1 MSKSFV
7 LLLLLYFSVKSET
20 ESKFEVI
27 EEFIPK
33 IIFDV
38 YSDKF
43 FKYNLSCKG
52 ERKETKIYFQVMRSD
67 DYVLYFYDD
76 ITKIQKDEYG
86 YYTNYTLDKIIGHK
100 TNFIPSNNLICN
112 KNYYFIITKLNTET
126 NENNYLY
133 FSIINDETNKF
144 NLSPALSLYYSLFPR
159 NRTESFYYSFD
170 KTKYALINY
179 DGFIEIEE
187 DGKIIYKNNNT
198 NSKVFEFKK
207 DLKYNIK
214 YISYSPIYIHFYNE
228 SKYFK
233 YNKED
238 FPMILYGK
246 ENEYQFEINIS
257 DYKVG
262 ESIILKAYDYIEW
275 YIKYQYKSDSKSNK
289 FISLEKYDGL
299 NYIPI
304 KKTKNESSLIL
315 YIKNKNNKYFNILLA
330 ILDIVKDDVIE
341 INSDINSTITG
352 PKFLFFDY
360 SKFNNLNSF
369 AIESN
374 NTNFLIYEQK
384 MDYKIKMN
392 KIYYRK
398 VIIYKQSEENF
409 LKLKRGFLYLN
420 STEAYQ
426 IVIKRFNFSIIEN
439 EDKMMHGHEYISLCQ
454 GEDPKTEFYYF
465 KKYQSY
471 ELTKILEFFTPVFG
485 NFDLFFIKYSDIKT
499 LSDFDFNNPKKV
511 REYLAEYDQ
520 GYLKFVCKEPTMIK
534 HSYIDVYKINHD
546 YNLTSGKSYIFSLP
560 IFSEIY
566 LSDTLKGKKVSLK
579 FSVLEPKYEYEYEAQ
594 LYLNGTNYTL
604 GNTSLELEYT
614 CQEAGSNFISIVTGE
629 LKYFNMYLEIV
640 VGNKEDLKEL
650 EIINLNDAFG
660 NLHFDVKKTLIIKV
674 PKDLDDNYYNFAIIQ
689 NQINSEYQF
698 IFEICYD
705 KIEFIPVNALDD
717 IINEYSN
724 FVSFSAN
731 PYSYIPN
738 NRKKSDEKYFYIFI
752 QSFRGQ
758 DLLIKR
764 PKLFTDINLN
774 KINTIPQLSGED
786 KQYYYKI
793 PFPNGDYDSLT
804 IQINYNSNT
813 TISLSKDNKDY
824 IFDPE
829 YYFTLYNIPN
839 GIINKNTY
847 LNYYGNNISDGYI
860 NFIPGNEF
868 PQYQYYEPFKFNLTI
883 KQKEK
888 ENKLIINL
896 KSYSYHIKR
905 PIIYYLIFNE
915 LEDNDETIFSALAEK
930 NKMMTKAEDNGENEY
945 FQTELEI
952 KIELYDYEQ
961 NHTSNKAIFVPVDKE
976 TNFVFRNTKDKAY
989 FNYEKIESNDL
1000 EPNSDTNTNANTNT
1014 IIIIVIV
1021 IGILVLIIIIGL
1033 LYYRKKKKEKSNNIE
1048 DVIDAN
1054 EKILA
1059 DN

>member
-20 ESKFEVI
+20 ESKFEVM

-33 IIFDV
+33 IILDDG
-38 YSDKF
+38 SDKF
-43 FKYNLSCKG
+43 FKYYLSCKG
-52 ERKETKIYFQVMRSD
+52 EIKKTKIYFQAMGND
-67 DYVLYFYDD
+67 DYTFYFYDD
-76 ITKIQKDEYG
+76 ITKIQTDESGNYM
-86 YYTNYTLDKIIGHK
+86 NYTSYKVFTYNLHL
-100 TNFIPSNNLICN
+100 IPSNNIICN
-112 KNYYFIITKLNTET
+112 KNYYFIISKLNPER
-126 NENNYLY
+126 NENNYLH
-133 FSIINDETNKF
+133 FSIVNDETNKF
-144 NLSPALSLYYSLFPR
+144 NLSPALSLYYTLFPR
-159 NRTESFYYSFD
+159 NRAESFYYSFD
-170 KTKYALINY
+170 KTKYALIKYN
-179 DGFIEIEE
+179 GFIEIEE
-187 DGKIIYKNNNT
+187 DGKIIYSNNNT

-214 YISYSPIYIHFYNE
+214 YISNSPIYIHFFNE
-228 SKYFK
+228 SNYFK

-246 ENEYQFEINIS
+246 ENEYKFEINIS

-315 YIKNKNNKYFNILLA
+315 YIKYNIKYYYNIIFA
-330 ILDIVKDDVIE
+330 ILNIVKDDVIE

-384 MDYKIKMN
+384 MDYKIKMD

-409 LKLKRGFLYLN
+409 LKLKRGFLYLK

-454 GEDPKTEFYYF
+454 GENPKTEFYYF

-471 ELTKILEFFTPVFG
+471 DMTKILEFFTPVFG
-485 NFDLFFIKYSDIKT
+485 NFDLFFIEYRDIKT
-499 LSDFDFNNPKKV
+499 LSDFDFNNPNKV
-511 REYLAEYDQ
+511 KEYLNEYDQ
-520 GYLKFVCKEPTMIK
+520 GYFKFVCKEPTMIK
-534 HSYIDVYKINHD
+534 HSYIDLYKINRD
-546 YNLTSGKSYIFSLP
+546 FNLTSGKSHIYSSPFFSP
-560 IFSEIY
+560 IY
-566 LSDTLKGKKVSLK
+566 LSDTLRGKKVSLK
-579 FSVLEPKYEYEYEAQ
+579 FSILEPKNKYQIQ
-594 LYLNGTNYTL
+594 LNLNGTNYTL
-604 GNTSLELEYT
+604 GNMSLEFEFEYHET
-614 CQEAGSNFISIVTGE
+614 ESYFIFFEVGDIK
-629 LKYFNMYLEIV
+629 LDIIYLEIV

-660 NLHFDVKKTLIIKV
+660 NLHFDVKKALIIKV
-674 PKDLDDNYYNFAIIQ
+674 PKDLDDNYYNFSIIQ

-839 GIINKNTY
+839 GILNKNTY
-847 LNYYGNNISDGYI
+847 LYYYNNNISVGYI

-915 LEDNDETIFSALAEK
+915 
-930 NKMMTKAEDNGENEY
+930 
-945 FQTELEI
+945 
-952 KIELYDYEQ
+952 
-961 NHTSNKAIFVPVDKE
+961 
-976 TNFVFRNTKDKAY
+976 
-989 FNYEKIESNDL
+989 
-1000 EPNSDTNTNANTNT
+1000 
-1014 IIIIVIV
+1014 
-1021 IGILVLIIIIGL
+1021 
-1033 LYYRKKKKEKSNNIE
+1033 
-1048 DVIDAN
+1048 
-1054 EKILA
+1054 
-1059 DN
+1059 